1 MKNLISNY
9 LFTVMYQ
16 LLLIV
21 TPFITTPYI
30 SRVLKPEG
38 IGIEAYVAS
47 IVQLFVVFITLSFS
61 LYGSRQIA
69 STQNKE
75 ETSEV
80 FWSIFFFKIFSSIS
94 VIIIFFLYV
103 NGISEHKNLY
113 FINLLVLFANII
125 DISWYFFGK
134 EQIKKISIRNML
146 VKIIG
151 IVLIFTFVKEYDDI
165 DLYVLINAGTF
176 FIGQLIM
183 WIPLFKEVSFVKISF
198 KTIASHF
205 KPIMVLFLPMI
216 MIQVYVLANKII
228 LGNVSGEVEVGYYN
242 QAFKIITIALGVI
255 ASFGTVMLP
264 RMASEFTLG
273 NKEEM
278 EKYVSFALQLIL
290 IITLPMT
297 FGMMAIAPNFVT
309 WFLGE
314 EFEPV
319 TNLLIIMSPVIFFVG
334 LANVFGIQI
343 LIGTNKQN
351 KYSIAVTIGAVL
363 SLIINFVLIK
373 PFASIA
379 TSIALLV
386 AEGVGALLQIYF
398 AKSYFNSKKFFQ
410 MFIRYFIL
418 SALLYISVILV
429 SKYLPLPPLFITFI
443 QLTVGMIIYIVGLVI
458 IKEPIILRLFEM
470 IKDRLPKNKK
480 ELE

>member
-38 IGIEAYVAS
+38 VGIEAYVAS
-47 IVQLFVVFITLSFS
+47 IVQLFVVFLTLSFS

-80 FWSIFFFKIFSSIS
+80 FWSIFLFKIFSSLS
-94 VIIIFFLYV
+94 VIIIYFFYV
-103 NGISEHKNLY
+103 NGISEHKDLY
-113 FINLLVLFANII
+113 LINLLVLLANIV

-151 IVLIFTFVKEYDDI
+151 IVLIFIFVKEYEDL

-176 FIGQLIM
+176 FLGQLIM
-183 WIPLFKEVSFVKISF
+183 WIPLFKEVSFKKVSF
-198 KTIASHF
+198 KTVGKHF
-205 KPIMVLFLPMI
+205 KPIMILFLPMI
-216 MIQVYVLANKII
+216 MIQIYVLSNKII
-228 LGNVSGEVEVGYYN
+228 LGNMSGEIEVGYYN

-255 ASFGTVMLP
+255 SSLGSVMLP
-264 RMASEFTLG
+264 RMASEFNRG

-278 EKYVSFALQLIL
+278 QKYVNFALQLIL

-309 WFLGE
+309 WFLGK

-343 LIGTNKQN
+343 LIGTNQQN
-351 KYSIAVTIGAVL
+351 KYSTAVTIGAIL
-363 SLIINFVLIK
+363 SLIVNFILIK
-373 PFASIA
+373 PLASIA
-379 TSIALLV
+379 TSIALLI
-386 AEGVGALLQIYF
+386 AEGVGAIIQIFYG
-398 AKSYFNSKKFFQ
+398 KDYFNVKKFSI
-410 MFIRYFIL
+410 MFIKYLIL
-418 SALLYISVILV
+418 SVILYISVSLV
-429 SKYLPLPPLFITFI
+429 SKYITLPPALITFI
-443 QLTVGMIIYIVGLVI
+443 QLFVGFITYIIGLVI
-458 IKEPIILRLFEM
+458 IKEPMMLRLFETL
-470 IKDRLPKNKK
+470 KNRLPNGKRG
-480 ELE
+480 